1 MKSHFLAQTHNHTRW
16 NRDLPPALEI
26 ESGDSVEMEL
36 RDSSDGQV
44 KPDWTTARLAQLD
57 RNRIHAL
64 TGPIFIKG
72 ARPGDSLEIVIESI
86 EHHGWGWTSL
96 IPGLGLLPER
106 FPDFF
111 LHIWQLDQASTT
123 LGPATIPLHP
133 FCGIMGVAPE
143 EPGEHRTRPPGRFGG
158 NLDVRQL
165 SAGARLYL
173 PVCVEGGLFSAGDTH
188 AAQGDG
194 EVCINGIEMPRE
206 RPLYFYPAHG
216 SPSPR
221 TVGGSASRDAPGCR
235 LMGLYRVP
243 DGILAGGQMC
253 RRTSHRLHHQTLRNQ
268 SRTCLHSLQH
278 HAGSEGE
285 PVRESTDDYTL
296 RPPAE
301 KHPSLQLI
309 LAR

>member
-1 MKSHFLAQTHNHTRW
+1 VKTHFLAQSHNHTRW

-26 ESGDSVEMEL
+26 ESGDAVEMEL

-44 KPDWTTARLAQLD
+44 QPDWTTASLAQLD

-72 ARPGDSLEIVIESI
+72 AQPGDSLEVIIESI
-86 EHHGWGWTSL
+86 EHQGWGWTSL

-111 LHIWQLDQASTT
+111 LHIWKLDKASTT
-123 LGPATIPLHP
+123 LGPAAIPLRP

-165 SAGARLYL
+165 SAGAKLYL
-173 PVCVEGGLFSAGDTH
+173 PVCVEGGLFSAGDAH

-194 EVCINGIEMPRE
+194 EVCINGIEMPANARFTFVLHRNHALAE
-206 RPLYFYPAHG
+206 PWAEVPPATRRDTG
-216 SPSPR
+216 SW
-221 TVGGSASRDAPGCR
+221 VFIASRTEFWPAAKCVVEQAIDFITQRCGISPELAYILCSITLDLKISQCVNQPMITLSGHLPKSILPAP
-235 LMGLYRVP
+235 
-243 DGILAGGQMC
+243 
-253 RRTSHRLHHQTLRNQ
+253 
-268 SRTCLHSLQH
+268 
-278 HAGSEGE
+278 
-285 PVRESTDDYTL
+285 
-296 RPPAE
+296 
-301 KHPSLQLI
+301 
-309 LAR
+309 